1 MHTDTATI
9 APTAAKP
16 ARKAKHPPL
25 QLNRTCC
32 ECGTEFVTS
41 HRGKEF
47 CCEAHRVAFA
57 NRCAARGKVLIPLAM
72 GWRNKRGG
80 KGIGATAMQEMV
92 RLLDRFAAEDREA
105 GRQNVAHYADRLI
118 NHSINLRWSDR

>member
-1 MHTDTATI
+1 MHTDTTT
-9 APTAAKP
+9 TAAP
-16 ARKAKHPPL
+16 SRKTRAKAAPL
-25 QLNRTCC
+25 VINRTCC
-32 ECGTEFVTS
+32 ECGEAFTTS

-80 KGIGATAMQEMV
+80 KGLGADSMQSMV
-92 RLLDRFAAEDREA
+92 RLLDKYAAEDREA
-105 GRQNVAHYADRLI
+105 GRPNMAHYTDRLL
-118 NHSINLRWSDR
+118 NHSINLRWDER